1 MSLAFEYLEIKLIF
15 VHVPDLKATFMHL
28 NLFGMPNS
36 VLNVAV
42 YSNTYEFQ
50 YVDLTLKRRIL
61 VRISFKFDI
70 P

>member
-1 MSLAFEYLEIKLIF
+1 M
-15 VHVPDLKATFMHL
+15 HVPDLKATFMHL

-36 VLNVAV
+36 FLNIAV

-50 YVDLTLKRRIL
+50 YVNLTLKRRIL
-61 VRISFKFDI
+61 VGISFIFDI